1 MFKNKLWFSIVA
13 SLVATSALTAGPAH
27 AEVCVENDAGLT
39 EQQLS
44 VAFTATKDASPQ
56 NPIDWNRLP
65 NGQEYCQGSD
75 STPLYLALQIR
86 PIISDP
92 ADYKATQ
99 TFYFSRQPF
108 SIGQAADMGFAIELH
123 ANRTPKVTAGDGGKP
138 KTVRMNAIRAAAPQP
153 R

>member
-1 MFKNKLWFSIVA
+1 MFLIVA
-13 SLVATSALTAGPAH
+13 SLVATSAMTSGLAH

-86 PIISDP
+86 PMISDP
-92 ADYKATQ
+92 ADYKGAQ

-108 SIGQAADMGFAIELH
+108 SIGQTGNKGFAVELH

-138 KTVRMNAIRAAAPQP
+138 KTVRMDAISAAAPQP